1 MLFFPPL
8 SFFSLACDEKN
19 ELPPGTVG
27 LTAST
32 CSRLNWNAKGRTCRG
47 LPKGNSPE
55 PPQCCLFS
63 LCLSPGHAIF
73 KLTYLSNHDYKHLY
87 FESDAA
93 TVNEIVLKVS
103 APPRARPQSLG
114 LAAAASSRH
123 WTRLPGPV
131 CRAGAAF
138 WSPRWGAPIPR
149 ATPQVSC
156 PSPDS
161 AKPGPPSA
169 SSHPLS
175 GAPQGPWNGLRG
187 NCCYWV
193 KTLNV
198 FRIILATCSTRIHLY
213 ATMVCY
219 HVSAVL
225 TENLLCASLVP
236 GTLQGQTQALP
247 PESSASVRGDRHE
260 TLQYKE
266 IVKQSQR
273 CHVDVEKVN

>member
-1 MLFFPPL
+1 MEWELTSHLLFFPPL

-114 LAAAASSRH
+114 
-123 WTRLPGPV
+123 PGPRV
-131 CRAGAAF
+131 SGWQQPPPPGTGQGSRARFAE
-138 WSPRWGAPIPR
+138 
-149 ATPQVSC
+149 QEL
-156 PSPDS
+156 PSGHPGGEHPY
-161 AKPGPPSA
+161 PGPHHRSA
-169 SSHPLS
+169 ALLPIQPNQDPL
-175 GAPQGPWNGLRG
+175 Q
-187 NCCYWV
+187 
-193 KTLNV
+193 
-198 FRIILATCSTRIHLY
+198 
-213 ATMVCY
+213 
-219 HVSAVL
+219 
-225 TENLLCASLVP
+225 
-236 GTLQGQTQALP
+236 LP
-247 PESSASVRGDRHE
+247 PIHCRELLKAPGMDSE
-260 TLQYKE
+260 E
-266 IVKQSQR
+266 IV
-273 CHVDVEKVN
+273 VIG